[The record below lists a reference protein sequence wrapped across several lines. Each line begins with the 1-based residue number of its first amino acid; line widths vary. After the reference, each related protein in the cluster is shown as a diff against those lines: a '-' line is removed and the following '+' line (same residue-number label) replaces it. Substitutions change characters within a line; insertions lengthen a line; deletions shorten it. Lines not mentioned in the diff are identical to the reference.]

1 MSLYDDELKD
11 LFREKHRENDFA
23 PDEENW
29 RKMAAVL
36 NRERKAR
43 RLVYFGLLLI
53 GLGLAGAWL
62 LAGPD
67 QGDREQPVL
76 AAGPPSSEAGQESI
90 PGATDK
96 APVWGSDPADGRAPE
111 NRGGHDPEGPSP
123 HTALPSGQTAQTERG
138 QPEKKDPV
146 SGQLLAGDSQA
157 PVHQKGSGRS
167 ASLDPGFPVGKDTK
181 TKMVLE
187 PEEQETVPVSP
198 GMEERVAGIKDV
210 KISPLQPTGEAEA
223 FPSGQD
229 SLPER
234 LAAIAIEVLAD
245 TGGTPAVA
253 EEILSPQPAKADSLL
268 AVSLLPDSLLPQ
280 ALIAHRL
287 SLELGVDGLTG
298 WTTADRREG
307 RGINPLAGLRYDHQ
321 VSERFGLSA
330 GVYYSRLGHMGQTT
344 HISTR
349 TRLKFGEE
357 TEVTEISALQI
368 HYLLLP
374 LKLNYSL
381 SRRDVLSVGY
391 TLAYLLD
398 VDSRVEQY
406 TTRLNDP
413 GTRVVSREKGYS
425 SGFSPYDGQ
434 IALGYR
440 RNLYSIWYVSGE
452 FFYGLR
458 DLKNNEVYATDAFER
473 IYGLRLSLGINLWK
487 K

>member
-1 MSLYDDELKD
+1 
-11 LFREKHRENDFA
+11 
-23 PDEENW
+23 
-29 RKMAAVL
+29 MAAVL

-62 LAGPD
+62 LVGLD
-67 QGDREQPVL
+67 QGDREQPML
-76 AAGPPSSEAGQESI
+76 AAGLSSSEARQESI

-96 APVWGSDPADGRAPE
+96 APVLGTDPADSRVPE
-111 NRGGHDPEGPSP
+111 SRGGHDPERPSR
-123 HTALPSGQTAQTERG
+123 HTALPSGKPVQTERG
-138 QPEKKDPV
+138 QPEEKDSASRQP
-146 SGQLLAGDSQA
+146 LAGNSQA
-157 PVHQKGSGRS
+157 PVQEKGSGRS
-167 ASLDPGFPVGKDTK
+167 ASLDPVGKDTK
-181 TKMVLE
+181 TRMVLE
-187 PEEQETVPVSP
+187 SEEQKTVLASP
-198 GMEERVAGIKDV
+198 GTEERVAGIEKV
-210 KISPLQPTGEAEA
+210 KVAPFHPTGEAEA
-223 FPSGQD
+223 FPPGQD
-229 SLPER
+229 SLPAR
-234 LAAIAIEVLAD
+234 LAALEELAD
-245 TGGTPAVA
+245 TSGTPALA
-253 EEILSPQPAKADSLL
+253 EEIIIRQPAKADSLL
-268 AVSLLPDSLLPQ
+268 LDSLLRQ
-280 ALIAHRL
+280 AMIAHRL
-287 SLELGVDGLTG
+287 SLELGVDGLAG
-298 WTTADRREG
+298 WTTADRTEG

-357 TEVTEISALQI
+357 TDVTEISALQI

-398 VDSRVEQY
+398 VDSQVEQY
-406 TTRLNDP
+406 TMKVNDP

-440 RNLYSIWYVSGE
+440 RNFYSIWYVSGE

-458 DLKNNEVYATDAFER
+458 DLKNNEVYAIDKFER